1 MLSNMTIKARLMVLV
16 GVILIIGVIVAV
28 SAFVGISSLQGA
40 TQDIAERR
48 ILLIRSINKTM
59 YEISDERFQIMGA
72 LQHDPSA
79 KISTQLD
86 HPLAKH
92 FDAIVAD
99 RARVDEYLAEMVKNT
114 TSEEGK
120 KLLKEFM
127 DDRVT
132 FANEALHPTLD
143 AIKEGKFDVA
153 AHLVQTKVDPLLEPI
168 LTKGHEI
175 ATYQNKSSSDAFNSA
190 MSGAHLSE
198 TLLAGGMLVMV
209 VVAGG
214 LGYSIISGVAR
225 STAQM
230 RDAMSSTAADGDLSR
245 RVTVYGSDE
254 VAQAAIAYNGLLD
267 GFANIIRQV
276 SNSADTVSSTAANLS
291 SASLQISRGSQQQ
304 SEAAAST
311 AAAVEEITVSINS
324 VATNT
329 EEVRK
334 LSETSL
340 QQTRLGNQN
349 VNSLI
354 GEISRVQDAVKLIA
368 DSVKEF
374 VESTRAIA
382 GMTQQVKDIADQT
395 NLLAL
400 NAAIEAARAGEQGR
414 GFAVVADEVRKLAEK
429 SAQSA
434 NEIDRVTNSL
444 NQKSEEVEAT
454 VQSGLRSLQAT
465 QEHVENVSTVLSEA
479 GSSVEQASGGV
490 SDIAASVGEQSI
502 ASNEIARNV
511 EKIAQ
516 MSEENHAAVD
526 SNTQQ
531 IVRLEQ
537 LARELQGAVGR
548 FRV

>member
-1 MLSNMTIKARLMVLV
+1 MLSNMTIKARLILLV
-16 GVILIIGVIVAV
+16 GVIMTIAVIVAA
-28 SAFVGISSLQGA
+28 SAYVGISSLQSA

-48 ILLIRSINKTM
+48 ILLIRSVNKVM
-59 YEISDERFQIMGA
+59 YAIADERSQVLRA
-72 LQHDPSA
+72 VQHDPLNPAS
-79 KISTQLD
+79 KLHD
-86 HPLAKH
+86 HPVTKH
-92 FDAIVAD
+92 TDAISENKT
-99 RARVDEYLAEMVKNT
+99 RIDEYFADMVKNT
-114 TSEEGK
+114 HSEEGM

-127 DDRVT
+127 DDRT
-132 FANEALHPTLD
+132 AFASEALHPAVE
-143 AIKEGKFDVA
+143 AIKEHKFEEA
-153 AHLVQTKVDPLLEPI
+153 QILLATKVNPMLDSL

-175 ATYQNKSSSDAFNSA
+175 AEHENNGSTEAFAAAMASA
-190 MSGAHLSE
+190 HASE
-198 TLLAGGMLVMV
+198 TILLGGTLLMV
-209 VVAGG
+209 VVALG
-214 LGYSIISGVAR
+214 LSYSIITGVAR
-225 STAQM
+225 STAEM
-230 RDAMSSTAADGDLSR
+230 RDAMTRTASDGDLSR
-245 RVTVYGSDE
+245 RIQVYGNDE
-254 VAQAAIAYNGLLD
+254 VAQAATAYNGLID

-276 SNSADTVSSTAANLS
+276 SSSADTVSTTAANLS
-291 SASLQISRGSQQQ
+291 SASLQISQGSQLQ

-311 AAAVEEITVSINS
+311 AAAIEEITVSISS

-329 EEVRK
+329 EDVRK
-334 LSETSL
+334 LSEKSL
-340 QQTRLGNQN
+340 QQTRQGNQN
-349 VNSLI
+349 VTSLI
-354 GEISRVQDAVKLIA
+354 GEISHVQDAVKLIA
-368 DSVKEF
+368 GSVKEF

-444 NQKSEEVEAT
+444 NQKSGEVEAT

-465 QEHVENVSTVLSEA
+465 QEHVENVSTVLSDA
-479 GSSVEQASGGV
+479 GASVEQSSNGV

-516 MSEENHAAVD
+516 MSEENHAAVE

-537 LARELQGAVGR
+537 LARELQGAVSR